1 MNTTEMYIVLVNW
14 NKPFLTLE
22 CVKSIRKSNFKNYKI
37 VVVEN
42 GSTDNSVELLTNN
55 DDFHLI
61 ISSENLGYTGGN
73 NIAIKYCLK
82 QNLDFIFLLNNDTL
96 LLPDTIGILLNS
108 AKKDNTIGIIQPK
121 IFFYP
126 ETDKLWCGPTSFNKV
141 LLTSRLGGYGKWDTE
156 KFNKFK
162 ELPFSVGCATLIKK
176 EVFDSIGLLDD
187 DFFAVCEDVDF
198 GIRAIKANYKIIYE
212 PNSTIYHLESIS
224 AGGIN
229 NYFYVFLQTRSQ
241 ILLINKHAKNKF
253 HLLFAMSIYFLRAHY
268 RAFRL
273 FISGNYKSSKSI
285 VIAFRNYFTFN
296 IKTLKL

>member
-1 MNTTEMYIVLVNW
+1 MNITEMYIILVNW

-22 CVKSIRKSNFKNYKI
+22 CVKSIKTSYFTNYKI

-42 GSTDNSVELLTNN
+42 GSTDNSLEILTNN

-61 ISSENLGYTGGN
+61 TSSKNLGYTGGN

-82 QNLDFIFLLNNDTL
+82 KNPDFIFLLNNDTL
-96 LLPDTIGILLNS
+96 LLPNTIEILLNS
-108 AKKDNTIGIIQPK
+108 AKNDNTIGIIQPK

-126 ETDKLWCGPTSFNKV
+126 ETDKLWCGPTSFNKI
-141 LLTSRLGGYGKWDTE
+141 LLTSRLEGYGKFDTI
-156 KFNKFK
+156 KFNNYK

-176 EVFDSIGLLDD
+176 EVFNSIGLLDD

-212 PNSTIYHLESIS
+212 PNSIIYHLESVS

-241 ILLINKHAKNKF
+241 ILLIKKHAKNKF
-253 HLLFAMSIYFLRAHY
+253 HLFFAISIYFLRAHF
-268 RAFRL
+268 RALRL

-285 VIAFRNYFTFN
+285 IIAFKNYFTFN
-296 IKTLKL
+296 IKSLNR

>member
-1 MNTTEMYIVLVNW
+1 MNKTEMYIVLVNW

-22 CVKSIRKSNFKNYKI
+22 CVKSIKKSYFKNYKI

-82 QNLDFIFLLNNDTL
+82 QNSDFIFLLNNDTL

-108 AKKDNTIGIIQPK
+108 AKKDKTIGIIQPK

-126 ETDKLWCGPTSFNKV
+126 ESDKLWCGPTSFNK
-141 LLTSRLGGYGKWDTE
+141 LFLTSRLEGYNKFDTE
-156 KFNKFK
+156 KYSETK
-162 ELPFSVGCATLIKK
+162 ELPFSVGCATFIKS
-176 EVFDSIGLLDD
+176 EVFNTIGLLDD

-198 GIRAIKANYKIIYE
+198 GIRAVKAKYKIIYE
-212 PNSTIYHLESIS
+212 PNSIIYHLESIS

-229 NYFYVFLQTRSQ
+229 NYYYVFLQTRSQ
-241 ILLINKHAKNKF
+241 ILLIKKHAKNKF
-253 HLLFAMSIYFLRAHY
+253 HLFFAISIYFLRAHY
-268 RAFRL
+268 RAFKL
-273 FISGNYKSSKSI
+273 FISGNYKSTYSI
-285 VIAFRNYFTFN
+285 IIAFRNYFAFD
-296 IKTLKL
+296 IKTLNR